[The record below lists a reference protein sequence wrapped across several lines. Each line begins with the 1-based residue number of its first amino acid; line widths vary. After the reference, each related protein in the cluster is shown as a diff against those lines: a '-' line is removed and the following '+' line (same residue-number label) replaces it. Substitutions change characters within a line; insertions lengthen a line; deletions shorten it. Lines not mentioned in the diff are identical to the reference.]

1 MKPLCGYE
9 GKQKHAKCTQ
19 ITSYILNK
27 LFPTDIS
34 LTNTKKGKR
43 LSNLHFKD
51 PKYSFK
57 TAILFTD
64 I

>member
-1 MKPLCGYE
+1 MKPLYGYE

-27 LFPTDIS
+27 LFPTAIS
-34 LTNTKKGKR
+34 LTNIKKGKC

-51 PKYSFK
+51 PK
-57 TAILFTD
+57 
-64 I
+64 

>member
-1 MKPLCGYE
+1 MKPLYGYE
-9 GKQKHAKCTQ
+9 GKQTHANSTQ
-19 ITSYILNK
+19 ITSYTLKK

-34 LTNTKKGKR
+34 LTDIKKGKC
-43 LSNLHFKD
+43 LPNLHFKD

-57 TAILFTD
+57 TAVFFTD